1 MRTTKKVNTKSP
13 VRRRALALNSG
24 QPQGLDSGLRQV
36 RGVERGLSN
45 SAVEV
50 KSEEPTQE
58 SEQGSEQ
65 GEKGDAGTKSAL
77 VADR

>member
-1 MRTTKKVNTKSP
+1 M
-13 VRRRALALNSG
+13 
-24 QPQGLDSGLRQV
+24 RQV